1 FVRLFSFPEIE
12 YIDVI
17 VMCLIL
23 AAAVSFIFSK
33 YDRLMTISLIW
44 LFSSVFYLY
53 CENKWPSDFTMT
65 LLFSVLAGLGLDEM
79 FLSTVYDPELAL
91 KESVKNKPVA
101 IETDAAEDQTVKE
114 APAEAQVSE
123 AEVSKEASI
132 NDRVQEAEAV
142 KEQDNSEKIKAEEA
156 SENTEAEEVK
166 EEEEVKEVKEVKL
179 FDNPLPVPKPH
190 VRKEISYSFEP
201 DESMMKF
208 DLDISEND
216 DFDI

>member
-1 FVRLFSFPEIE
+1 
-12 YIDVI
+12 
-17 VMCLIL
+17 L
-23 AAAVSFIFSK
+23 AAGVSFMFTK
-33 YDRLMTISLIW
+33 HDRLSTISLIW

-101 IETDAAEDQTVKE
+101 IEADVTDENTVKE
-114 APAEAQVSE
+114 VSAEAQIPKVETVKETSINDQVSE